1 MRVTSDRRIHECADD
16 ATDVQSLAKVLWE
29 QGHAVAHKVLRFV
42 QHESLVVR
50 TLVLSVLVTELLP
63 MELLHGVLHR
73 KRSYLPVHVVESESC
88 GQLGSEAGVRVC
100 VLSAC

>member
-16 ATDVQSLAKVLWE
+16 ATDVAFLPQVLWE
-29 QGHAVAHKVLRFV
+29 EGHAVPNKVLRFV

-50 TLVLSVLVTELLP
+50 ALVLGVSVTELLP